1 VVVEYAVVVVGTGR
15 VPLVIVTVEDFVVST
30 KTVVVAT
37 LGEFLVNGLVMLIEG
52 KEPVV
57 VDEVKPSFGLSGLYD
72 DEVAFPVVVV

>member
-1 VVVEYAVVVVGTGR
+1 MVVEYAVVVVGTGT

-37 LGEFLVNGLVMLIEG
+37 LGEFLVNGLVTLIEG
-52 KEPVV
+52 KPEV

-72 DEVAFPVVVV
+72 DVVAFPVVVV

>member
-1 VVVEYAVVVVGTGR
+1 MVVEYAVVVVGTGT

-57 VDEVKPSFGLSGLYD
+57 VVK
-72 DEVAFPVVVV
+72 

>member
-1 VVVEYAVVVVGTGR
+1 MSVAVVVVGT
-15 VPLVIVTVEDFVVST
+15 VPSLIVTVEASVVVA
-30 KTVVVAT
+30 KTVVVVST
-37 LGEFLVNGLVMLIEG
+37 LGEFLVNGSVMLIEG

>member
-1 VVVEYAVVVVGTGR
+1 MVVEYAVVVVGTGT
-15 VPLVIVTVEDFVVST
+15 VPLVIVTVEDFVVSM
-30 KTVVVAT
+30 KTVVVSM

-57 VDEVKPSFGLSGLYD
+57 VEVKPSFGLSGLYD